1 MLMSMKQDGRKLDH
15 RTLEEMLIRA
25 VLQVQSGVSPEDV
38 TKALGSSSPVIYNR
52 LPAYKTQKTER
63 LSAKKSLK

>member
-38 TKALGSSSPVIYNR
+38 TKALGYSSPVIYKR
-52 LPAYKTQKTER
+52 LPAYKTQKTEL